1 MTGIHNLLMAAAGAS
16 SAFAVDNSGLFVK
29 ADAEYLSADDGFGT
43 PNNAD
48 VGTLAMWFKRASV
61 GDANLRLFTH
71 GSGASVQIQAYLT
84 SANKLVVGNG
94 TEVTTTQTFTSTS
107 DWQHLVV
114 RVDTS
119 QGTAADRV
127 RLYLNGSQITGFDAA
142 SYPSQ
147 HGNVFTSTGWRIA
160 SWSNSTT
167 HIFDGR
173 MAEVIYCDG
182 QSLAPTAFAESSGGS
197 WVPIDPSDTVNVSST
212 VEAIANVT
220 SAVTSSGAASY
231 AFSSVSLGT
240 AADNRAVYVFAS
252 GQDPEG
258 DNVAVSSLTVNV
270 GGSDIAGAR
279 VSTVDSGAEA
289 HYSSELWR
297 VDVPTGTSGTVDVNW
312 DQPTSQCGIIV
323 WAVTGDH
330 FQFDLKTDT
339 TNSTSSVSFTDVP
352 DNSVILAGK
361 AGTGSSLTSTWSSA
375 VDENVDQY
383 ISGTDVYHTGAS
395 KAHGTGG
402 NFTVTCTPDSSGTD
416 NRPRMFAM
424 VLSPNQ
430 GVGNNGFYLDF
441 SGTGASLG
449 NNSAGSR
456 TFTPAA
462 ANYEYNG
469 TYTTIGSG
477 TIDNNGAPGVSGRLN
492 NPFSGDFTFSFT
504 ATAIAGSIFGCF
516 DADELSTFATGT
528 DDGGLDSMTKS
539 WWYDDG
545 GNGSGGAGS
554 VGAGKVMYGNATQ
567 ASSAIAAGSA
577 VTITRTGST
586 IKITDDGSDLH
597 SFSQTHAGPVY
608 IMIGHRNITSKS
620 MNFDSVSM
628 TGSQAFVPVNSPT
641 QSTDTPTS

>member
-1 MTGIHNLLMAAAGAS
+1 MFTFPVAHFS
-16 SAFAVDNSGLFVK
+16 SSGFRINKSALFVK
-29 ADAEYLSADDGFGT
+29 ADAEYLSADSGFGT
-43 PNNAD
+43 PDNAD
-48 VGTLAMWFKRASV
+48 VGTLSMWFKRASV
-61 GDANLRLFTH
+61 GGSNLRLFTH
-71 GSGASVQIQAYLT
+71 GSGGSVQIQGYFT

-94 TEVTTTQTFTSTS
+94 SEVTTTQTFTSTT

-127 RLYLNGSQITGFDAA
+127 RLYLNGSQISSFDAA

-147 HGNVFTSTGWRIA
+147 NGNVFTSTGWRIA
-160 SWSNSTT
+160 SWSGSTT
-167 HIFDGR
+167 STFDGR
-173 MAEVIYCDG
+173 MAEVVYIDG
-182 QSLAPTAFAESSGGS
+182 TSLSPTAFAESSGGS
-197 WVPIDPSDTVNVSST
+197 WVPIDLENTVHVSSIAEEIVNTTSAKAGSDTANWVFSS
-212 VEAIANVT
+212 VAL
-220 SAVTSSGAASY
+220 GAAS
-231 AFSSVSLGT
+231 
-240 AADNRAVYVFAS
+240 DDRAIYIFAS
-252 GQDPEG
+252 AQDPEG
-258 DNVAVSSLTVNV
+258 DNCDINSITVNV
-270 GGSDIAGAR
+270 GGSDIAGSL
-279 VSTVDSGAEA
+279 VTKVDNSVEP

-297 VDVPTGTSGTVDVNW
+297 VDVPTGTTGTVDVNW
-312 DQPTSQCGIIV
+312 DQTTSQCGIIV
-323 WAVTGDH
+323 WAVKGDH
-330 FQFDLKTDT
+330 FQYDLQTDL
-339 TNSTSSVSFTDVP
+339 TNSTSSFSFTNVP
-352 DNSVILAGK
+352 DNSVILAGR
-361 AGTGSSLTSTWSSA
+361 AGTNASAMTYTWGGDVTED
-375 VDENVDQY
+375 VDEA
-383 ISGTDVYHTGAS
+383 IEGTSPVHSGAS
-395 KAHGTGG
+395 AEFSSGG
-402 NFTVTCTPDSSGTD
+402 SKTVTCTPTNASLTD
-416 NRPRMFAM
+416 GRARTFAI

-430 GVGNNGFYLDF
+430 GVGANGFYLNF
-441 SGTGASLG
+441 SGTGSSLG
-449 NNSAGSR
+449 NNSAGSQ

-462 ANYEYNG
+462 ANYEYNS

-492 NPFSGDFTFSFT
+492 NPFNGDFTFSFT

-620 MNFDSVSM
+620 LNFDSVSM

>member
-1 MTGIHNLLMAAAGAS
+1 MTGIHNLLKAAAGAS
-16 SAFAVDNSGLFVK
+16 SAFAVDNSALLVK
-29 ADAEYLSADDGFGT
+29 ADAEYLSADSGFGT
-43 PNNAD
+43 PMNAD
-48 VGTLAMWFKRASV
+48 IGTLSLWFKRASV
-61 GDANLRLFTH
+61 GGSNLRLFTH
-71 GSGASVQIQAYLT
+71 GSGGSVQIQAYFT

-107 DWQHLVV
+107 DWQNLVM

-127 RLYLNGSQITGFDAA
+127 RLYLNGSQINSFDAA

-147 HGNVFTSTGWRIA
+147 NGDVFTSTGWRIG
-160 SWSNSTT
+160 SWTGGTSHT
-167 HIFDGR
+167 FDGR
-173 MAEVIYCDG
+173 MAEVIYVDG
-182 QSLAPTAFAESSGGS
+182 RSLAPTAFAESSGGS
-197 WVPIDPSDTVNVSST
+197 WVPIDPTDTLTVSST
-212 VEAIANVT
+212 AEEITNVT
-220 SAVTSSGAASY
+220 SATSSADATSY
-231 AFSSVSLGT
+231 TFSSVALGA
-240 AADNRAVYVFAS
+240 AADNRAIYVFMT
-252 GQDPEG
+252 GQESTGAAPTITP
-258 DNVAVSSLTVNV
+258 VTV
-270 GGSDIAGAR
+270 GGVSATKISDVNNSVEPQYPG
-279 VSTVDSGAEA
+279 S
-289 HYSSELWR
+289 LWR
-297 VDVPTGTSGTVDVNW
+297 ADVPSGTTGDISVTLNK
-312 DQPTSQCGIIV
+312 TMSQFGVIV

-330 FQFDLKTDT
+330 QLFDLQVDS
-339 TNSTSSVSFTDVP
+339 STSTASFSLSNVP
-352 DNSVILAGK
+352 DNSIILAGRG
-361 AGTGSSLTSTWSSA
+361 GTGSRTHTWSSD
-375 VDENVDQY
+375 VNENIDQV
-383 ISGTDVYHTGAS
+383 IADGVVMSGAS
-395 KAHGTGG
+395 KEHSTGG
-402 NFTVTCTPDSSGTD
+402 NFTVTCTPNSTESRART
-416 NRPRMFAM
+416 FCL

-441 SGTGASLG
+441 SGTGAALG
-449 NNSAGSR
+449 SNSAPSK

-462 ANYEYNG
+462 ANYEYNS

-528 DDGGLDSMTKS
+528 DDGGLDGMTKS

-554 VGAGKVMYGNATQ
+554 VGAGKIMYGNATQ